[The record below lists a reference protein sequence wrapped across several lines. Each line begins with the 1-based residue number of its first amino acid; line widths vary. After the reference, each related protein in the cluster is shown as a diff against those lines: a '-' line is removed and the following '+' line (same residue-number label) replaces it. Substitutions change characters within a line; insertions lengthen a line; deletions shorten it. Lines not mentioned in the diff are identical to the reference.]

1 MRHSYLS
8 VLGKPFFSI
17 GGQVHNSSAYPI
29 GRKGNPQY
37 EEDSERSF
45 ESVKAIGGNTIAVPI
60 CWDAFEL
67 EEGAYNAGYVHTVID
82 NIRSALVRN
91 LEKRADGI
99 YAVLGKKGSGTFSPG
114 AL

>member
-45 ESVKAIGGNTIAVPI
+45 ESIKAIGGNTIAVPI
-60 CWDAFEL
+60 CWGCL
-67 EEGAYNAGYVHTVID
+67 
-82 NIRSALVRN
+82 
-91 LEKRADGI
+91 
-99 YAVLGKKGSGTFSPG
+99 
-114 AL
+114 